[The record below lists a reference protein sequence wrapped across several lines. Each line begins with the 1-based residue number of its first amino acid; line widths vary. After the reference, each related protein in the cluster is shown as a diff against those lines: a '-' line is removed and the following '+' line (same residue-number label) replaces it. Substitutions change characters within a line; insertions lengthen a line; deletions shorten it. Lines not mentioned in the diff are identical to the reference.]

1 MDRTERIYG
10 LHRLL
15 REARYPLSSRRLMEQ
30 LECSRATL
38 MRTLRELRD
47 YLGAPVVYE
56 REANGYRYDPAG
68 EHPFELPGLWLSAA
82 ELYALLAADRLLAE
96 AQPGLLD
103 PWLAPLRQRL
113 EALLAHEHL
122 GSGELPRRV
131 RILSLAARPADSRHF
146 GTLADALLQ
155 RRRLRLRY
163 HGRGSDAETERTVSP
178 QRLVHYRDNWY
189 LDAWCHL
196 REGLRTFA
204 LERIR
209 QARSTD
215 DPALD
220 LDDTALDAWLATAY
234 GIFAGPAT
242 AEAVLRFTP
251 ERARWVAEERWHP
264 HQRGRF
270 LDDGRYELTLPYGDP
285 RELILDILRHG
296 PDVEVIAPPALR
308 AQVRRQLEAT
318 LAQYGENGPG
328 SGYETPPVLRE
339 EAETPKTGRE
349 KP

>member
-15 REARYPLSSRRLMEQ
+15 REARYPLSSRRLMEA

-47 YLGAPVVYE
+47 YLGAPVTYD
-56 REANGYRYDPAG
+56 REANGYRYDNDSDR
-68 EHPFELPGLWLSAA
+68 PFELPGLWLSAG
-82 ELYALLAADRLLAE
+82 EIYALLAADRLLAGV
-96 AQPGLLD
+96 QPGFLE
-103 PWLAPLRQRL
+103 PWLTPLRQRL
-113 EALLAHEHL
+113 ESLLADRHL

-131 RILSLAARPADSRHF
+131 RILSLAARPADTRHF
-146 GTLADALLQ
+146 GTIAEALL
-155 RRRLRLRY
+155 RRRRIKLRY
-163 HGRGSDAETERTVSP
+163 HARGSDTETGRTVSP

-209 QARSTD
+209 QAEPVD
-215 DPALD
+215 EPARD
-220 LDDTALDAWLATAY
+220 LDDTTLDTWLTTAY

-251 ERARWVAEERWHP
+251 ARARWVAEEQWHP
-264 HQRGRF
+264 RQKSRF
-270 LDDGRYELTLPYGDP
+270 LEDGRYELTLPCGDP
-285 RELILDILRHG
+285 RELILDILRYG
-296 PDVEVIAPPALR
+296 PDVEVVSPPDLRVEVRARLQAALELY
-308 AQVRRQLEAT
+308 QVS
-318 LAQYGENGPG
+318 G
-328 SGYETPPVLRE
+328 SRPETPPVLRE
-339 EAETPKTGRE
+339 ETETPNTGRG
-349 KP
+349 KS

>member
-15 REARYPLSSRRLMEQ
+15 REARYPLSCRRLMEA

-47 YLGAPVVYE
+47 YLGAPVTYD

-68 EHPFELPGLWLSAA
+68 EHPFELPGLWLNAG
-82 ELYALLAADRLLAE
+82 EIYALLAADHLLAGV
-96 AQPGLLD
+96 QPGLLA

-113 EALLAHEHL
+113 ETLLADRHL

-146 GTLADALLQ
+146 GTIAEALLR

-163 HGRGSDAETERTVSP
+163 HGRGCDTETQRTVSP

-209 QARSTD
+209 QTQPTD
-215 DPALD
+215 EPALD
-220 LDDTALDAWLATAY
+220 LDDATLDAWLTTAY
-234 GIFAGPAT
+234 GIFAGPPT
-242 AEAVLRFTP
+242 AEAVLRFTH

-296 PDVEVIAPPALR
+296 PDVEVVSPPDLRVEVRARLQAALELY
-308 AQVRRQLEAT
+308 QDS
-318 LAQYGENGPG
+318 G
-328 SGYETPPVLRE
+328 SPPETPPVLRE
-339 EAETPKTGRE
+339 ETETPKTGRE